1 MNNLHVIA
9 RSKATW
15 QSQET
20 INDNNM
26 KKIFF
31 SLVALAA
38 LAACSKSEVEYTDN
52 MELSFVPVSKLS
64 TKAAVADTDYPDA
77 LNMYVFANAG
87 LDSDA
92 DGTVE
97 NTECAD
103 PYFANAEFTNTDRAA
118 NVFGGATPYYWPN
131 VKSLWFAG
139 VSKSGN
145 VNDDATPSVD
155 FSTKVISLPGYA
167 PGVGANVEGD
177 NDLMFF
183 NPIGAYNKAN
193 HATNPIQVTM
203 HHACSWITV
212 RVAGNTV
219 SGAANTTWKI
229 KALKITELALTGNLT
244 VTDGDIDWDEST
256 ADGEFGL
263 KTATEDVKL
272 TTLLTDLLTSTNAI
286 VIPQAPANLYVQYE
300 YESQPAQGTVGEPG
314 YVAPIV
320 TTEETTIPL
329 TYDGANEWLPG
340 YHYTYDLT
348 ISAQEIL
355 LLPVAEEW
363 VDYDDDT
370 AEDGVQNPTINN

>member
-1 MNNLHVIA
+1 
-9 RSKATW
+9 
-15 QSQET
+15 
-20 INDNNM
+20 M

-52 MELSFVPVSKLS
+52 MELSFAPVSKLS

-87 LDSDA
+87 LDTDKDNA
-92 DGTVE
+92 VE
-97 NTECAD
+97 NTECTD
-103 PYFANAEFTNTDRAA
+103 PYFTNAEFTNTGRATD
-118 NVFGGATPYYWPN
+118 VFGGVTPYYWPN

-145 VNDDATPSVD
+145 VNNGATPSVN
-155 FSTKVISLPGYA
+155 FATKVISLPDYA
-167 PGVGANVEGD
+167 PGTGTIAEGD

-183 NPIGAYNKAN
+183 NPTGAYNKTN
-193 HATNPIQVTM
+193 HATTPIQVTM

-219 SGAANTTWKI
+219 SGASNTTWKI
-229 KALKITELALTGNLT
+229 KALKITDLALTGDLT
-244 VTDGDIDWDEST
+244 VTDGTVVWAEDDAT
-256 ADGEFGL
+256 GEFGL
-263 KTATEDVKL
+263 KTETGDVKL
-272 TTLLTDLLTSTNAI
+272 TTTLTDLLTSTNAI
-286 VIPQAPANLYVQYE
+286 VIPQAPANLYVQYK
-300 YESQPAQGTVGEPG
+300 YESQPAQGTAGQPG

-329 TYDGANEWLPG
+329 TYDGSNEWLPG

-355 LLPVAEEW
+355 LKPVAEEW
-363 VDYDDDT
+363 VDYDDDDT
-370 AEDGVQNPTINN
+370 APGVQNPTINN